1 MEGGTLCRWSTP
13 IFIMKLK
20 ANTSLMIIIAAAI
33 LLQMISAVQY
43 YYTRNLLA
51 DELEKRAE
59 SEITTKA
66 IVVKNTLNL
75 AENSLNGHIW
85 DLKRNLLHPDS
96 SYSVMELVL
105 RSHPNLTGCW
115 VAYVPNYFPEKG
127 RLFEPFVWWDHG
139 VIKHAEIAAEG
150 RDYTQNRYYKAVYA
164 SNTPMWTDLYQD
176 VVSGLNLVTYVLPVH
191 DEKGNIVA
199 MFGLDMST
207 EQLGDTLN
215 YRHIYPSSYNFLLTE
230 KGELLAGPKH
240 THEKKV
246 AEMAHII
253 SQINDSTVKKS
264 LSNSGRST
272 VFPIKDADGDAGMVY
287 YANFKG
293 RPKWQIAVVC
303 YDKEVYAK
311 LVKMRHNIG
320 VLMLLGLLVLGLIIA
335 RFAKNDRKLQKA
347 NLQQER
353 IGSELRIAT
362 SIQKEMLPRSFS
374 LARDDIDIFGSLTPA
389 REVGGDLYDFFVR
402 DEKLFFCIGDVS
414 GKGVPSA
421 IVMAV
426 IHAMFRMASAHENNP
441 ARIMQTINETAC
453 ERNDSNIFV
462 TMFIGVLDLPTGHL
476 RYCNAGHDKP
486 VIMENG
492 QWTIEDCK
500 ANLPI
505 GLFEDFK
512 YVMEETMLDNH
523 ATLFLYTDG
532 LTEAK
537 NLERKQFGLDR
548 VMAVLEESGKR
559 REEREMSA
567 AEYSPSTFHL
577 PLSSKVVERM
587 KQEVVKFCRG
597 AEQSDDLTML
607 AIRYEKVSREMVLE
621 ESLLLQNDVKQVKTL
636 NAFVQQVTGRLG
648 IEAKI
653 AKEIKLA
660 VEEAVVN
667 VMDYAYP
674 IGQTGDIDVQAMS
687 DGQWLKFVIT
697 DSGVAFDP
705 TEKEKAD
712 TTLSAED
719 RPIGGMGILLVR
731 ELMDSINYERTDG
744 KNVLSLKK
752 KIVKNE

>member
-1 MEGGTLCRWSTP
+1 
-13 IFIMKLK
+13 MKLK
-20 ANTSLMIIIAAAI
+20 TNTGLMIIIAAAI
-33 LLQMISAVQY
+33 LLQAILAVQY
-43 YYTRNLLA
+43 YYTRSLLA

-59 SEITTKA
+59 SEITMKA
-66 IVVKNTLNL
+66 IIIKNTLNL
-75 AENSLNGHIW
+75 AENSLKGHIW
-85 DLKRNLLHPDS
+85 DLKRNLFQPDS
-96 SYSVMELVL
+96 SYSVMEWVL
-105 RSHPNLTGCW
+105 KSHPNLTGCW
-115 VAYVPNYFPEKG
+115 IAYVPNYFPEKG

-139 VIKHAEIAAEG
+139 EIKHAEIAAEG

-164 SNTPMWTDLYQD
+164 SNTPMWTDLYED
-176 VVSGLNLVTYVLPVH
+176 IVSGLKLVTYILPIH
-191 DEKGNIVA
+191 DDKGDLVA

-215 YRHIYPSSYNFLLTE
+215 HRHIYPSSYNFLLTE
-230 KGELLAGPKH
+230 KGQLVAGPKH
-240 THEKKV
+240 TREKKV
-246 AEMAHII
+246 AEMVHII
-253 SQINDSTVKKS
+253 SQINDSTVEKS

-272 VFPIKDADGDAGMVY
+272 VFPIKDADGDEGMVY

-311 LVKMRHNIG
+311 LIKMRRTMG
-320 VLMLLGLLVLGLIIA
+320 FMTLLALLVLGLVIA
-335 RFAKNDRKLQKA
+335 RFAKNVRKLQKA

-362 SIQKEMLPRSFS
+362 NIQKDMLPRSFS
-374 LARDDIDIFGSLTPA
+374 LSRDDIDIFGSLTPA

-426 IHAMFRMASAHENNP
+426 VHTMFRMASAKENNP

-453 ERNDSNIFV
+453 EGNESNMFV
-462 TMFIGVLDLPTGHL
+462 TLFIGVLDLPTGRL

-486 VIMENG
+486 I
-492 QWTIEDCK
+492 IISEDITTALQAK

-505 GLFEDFK
+505 GLFEDYK
-512 YVMEETMLDNH
+512 YVMEETMLDDH
-523 ATLFLYTDG
+523 AMLFLYTDG

-548 VMAVLEESGKR
+548 VMAVIEGKEKDNLSLKPEE
-559 REEREMSA
+559 
-567 AEYSPSTFHL
+567 L
-577 PLSSKVVERM
+577 VEQM

-607 AIRYEKVSREMVLE
+607 AIRYEKNNRKTVLE
-621 ESLLLQNDVKQVKTL
+621 ETLLLQNDVKQVKEL
-636 NAFVQQVTGRLG
+636 IAFVKQVTERLG
-648 IEAKI
+648 IDVKQAKQI
-653 AKEIKLA
+653 RLA

-667 VMDYAYP
+667 VINYAYLP
-674 IGQTGDIDVQAMS
+674 EITGNIDVQAIS

-697 DSGVAFDP
+697 DNGVAFDP

-744 KNVLSLKK
+744 KNVLTLKK
-752 KIVKNE
+752 RIVNSE

>member
-1 MEGGTLCRWSTP
+1 
-13 IFIMKLK
+13 MKLK
-20 ANTSLMIIIAAAI
+20 TNTGLMIIIAAAI
-33 LLQMISAVQY
+33 LLQAILAVQY
-43 YYTRNLLA
+43 YYTRSLLA

-59 SEITTKA
+59 SEITMKA
-66 IVVKNTLNL
+66 IIIKNTLNL
-75 AENSLNGHIW
+75 AENSLKGHIW
-85 DLKRNLLHPDS
+85 DLKRNLFQPDS
-96 SYSVMELVL
+96 SYSVMEWVL
-105 RSHPNLTGCW
+105 KSHPNLTGCW
-115 VAYVPNYFPEKG
+115 IAYVPNYFPEKG

-139 VIKHAEIAAEG
+139 EIKHAEIAAEG

-164 SNTPMWTDLYQD
+164 SNTPMWTDLYED
-176 VVSGLNLVTYVLPVH
+176 IVSGLKLVTYILPIH
-191 DEKGNIVA
+191 DDKGDLVA

-215 YRHIYPSSYNFLLTE
+215 HRHIYPSSYNFLLTE

-253 SQINDSTVKKS
+253 SQINDSTVEKS

-272 VFPIKDADGDAGMVY
+272 VFPIKDADGDEGMVY

-311 LVKMRHNIG
+311 LIKMRRTMG
-320 VLMLLGLLVLGLIIA
+320 FMTLLALLVLAMVIA
-335 RFAKNDRKLQKA
+335 RFAKSDRKLQKA

-362 SIQKEMLPRSFS
+362 NIQKDMLPRSFS
-374 LARDDIDIFGSLTPA
+374 LSRDDIDIFGSLTPA

-426 IHAMFRMASAHENNP
+426 VHTMFRMASAKENNP

-453 ERNDSNIFV
+453 EGNESNMFV
-462 TMFIGVLDLPTGHL
+462 TLFIGALDLPTARL

-486 VIMENG
+486 I
-492 QWTIEDCK
+492 IISEDFTTALQAK

-505 GLFEDFK
+505 GLFEDYK
-512 YVMEETMLDNH
+512 YVMEETMLDDH
-523 ATLFLYTDG
+523 AMLFLYTDG

-548 VMAVLEESGKR
+548 VMAVIEGKEKDNLSLKPEE
-559 REEREMSA
+559 
-567 AEYSPSTFHL
+567 L
-577 PLSSKVVERM
+577 VEQM

-607 AIRYEKVSREMVLE
+607 AIRYEKNNRKTVLE
-621 ESLLLQNDVKQVKTL
+621 ESLLLQNDVKQVKEL
-636 NAFVQQVTGRLG
+636 IAFVKQVTERLG
-648 IEAKI
+648 IDVKQAKQI
-653 AKEIKLA
+653 RLA

-667 VMDYAYP
+667 VINYAYLP
-674 IGQTGDIDVQAMS
+674 EITGNIDVQAIS

-697 DSGVAFDP
+697 DNGVAFDP

-744 KNVLSLKK
+744 KNVLTLKK
-752 KIVKNE
+752 RIVNNE